1 MNLKELKALI
11 KLVAEKQFAEF
22 ELEQPDFKLRIR
34 RTQPPVIQPLDAPSS
49 VGENPAAPV
58 ASAAALE
65 PTPPPS
71 VPTSLPAAAAPPA
84 VVAREEEEHLHIVTS
99 PIVGTFYRASSPTSP
114 PFVEVGDH
122 VEPGTVLCIIEAMKL
137 MTEISSETAGEIVQ
151 VIVENGQPVEYGQPL
166 FAIRV
171 NSR

>member
-11 KLVAEKQFAEF
+11 RLVAEKQFAEF

-34 RTQPPVIQPLDAPSS
+34 RDNPPVIQRADAPSS
-49 VGENPAAPV
+49 VGENPAA
-58 ASAAALE
+58 AAARAIPLE

-71 VPTSLPAAAAPPA
+71 VPSPLPAAEAPPA
-84 VVAREEEEHLHIVTS
+84 VAVKKEEEQLHIVTS
-99 PIVGTFYRASSPTSP
+99 PIVGTFYRAPSPTSP

-137 MTEISSETAGEIVQ
+137 MNEISSETAGEIVQ
-151 VIVENGQPVEYGQPL
+151 VIAENGQPVEYGQPL
-166 FAIRV
+166 FAIKV
-171 NSR
+171 S